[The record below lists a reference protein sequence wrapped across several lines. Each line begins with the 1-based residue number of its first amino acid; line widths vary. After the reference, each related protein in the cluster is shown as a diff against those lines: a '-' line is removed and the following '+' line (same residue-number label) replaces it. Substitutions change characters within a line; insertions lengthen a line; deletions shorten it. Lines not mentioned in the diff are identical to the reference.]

1 MKPSGWGFEWSIKY
15 STSQRTERTVRYFR
29 FSLRQKLREGEDDKE
44 KISFI
49 KEGDKNIRKHP
60 RKGVMQFLKMLKKEV
75 NQEHLNQKKKIL

>member
-1 MKPSGWGFEWSIKY
+1 MSGALNIQPVKEQRELSDILDSIE
-15 STSQRTERTVRYFR
+15 TETI
-29 FSLRQKLREGEDDKE
+29 REGEDDKK
-44 KISFI
+44 KISFL